1 MSATALSPEK
11 RTEAP
16 TAPVPRNDIAS
27 TEMRNRIHYR
37 RRKLTFF
44 FLPVCLFWDGVPS
57 CSAFLGVQHHE
68 AKAREFPPL
77 FDGAFGSTPGDKP
90 RRKKKNKYARN
101 SAAPDKDPLELLMEE
116 SKEKLRQLN
125 QESKPKTLKDIKLEE
140 IEAVKKE
147 PRNFAFPDNKDI
159 NPNEPASFGFI
170 EIGTVL
176 GPHGVHGEIKVKSC
190 TGFPRR

>member
-11 RTEAP
+11 RTEVL
-16 TAPVPRNDIAS
+16 TAPVHMNDIAS
-27 TEMRNRIHYR
+27 TARRKRVHN
-37 RRKLTFF
+37 RRKLHFSV
-44 FLPVCLFWDGVPS
+44 LPVCLFWYGIPS
-57 CSAFLGVQHHE
+57 SGAFLGVQQRHVE
-68 AKAREFPPL
+68 KSRQFPPL

-90 RRKKKNKYARN
+90 RRKKKNKYAKN
-101 SAAPDKDPLELLMEE
+101 SAAPEKDPLELLMEE

-125 QESKPKTLKDIKLEE
+125 QESIPKTLKDIKLEE

-159 NPNEPASFGFI
+159 DPNEPASFGFI

-176 GPHGVHGEIKVKSC
+176 GPHGVHGELKVKSC